1 MAASAPDK
9 GHALTVAWSVPELFK
24 DDPKTFASDVYAL
37 AITAWEV
44 FERLVPFGNMPEA
57 AVVSQVLAG
66 VRPNLLR
73 HTPAD
78 IQEIIKLA
86 WSSEANVRVAAS
98 QFAWVLSNKLT
109 ADEQD
114 ATPSREDEER
124 VAGSDHHV

>member
-9 GHALTVAWSVPELFK
+9 GHALTVAWSAPELAK

-66 VRPNLLR
+66 VRPHLR
-73 HTPAD
+73 HTPVD

-98 QFAWVLSNKLT
+98 QFAWVLSNKL
-109 ADEQD
+109 AAEQD
-114 ATPSREDEER
+114 AKPSREDEER
-124 VAGSDHHV
+124 VAVSDERV